1 MRAGVPLPHPHPKR
15 MHNGVFRSIHRGS
28 FEGLFGVYFEAETTH
43 NKRGCRRRQHLV
55 LDIRCLGVSARWKA
69 QAQAPVELSRVA
81 GCGCGCITRGTS
93 WIQARWLVQS
103 GRQGRNAVQYVLQ
116 ACSSSLPSRHS
127 SAVVAAVRRRATGGP
142 VLRQRA
148 VPAGVNKT
156 YHRHSTNPSGYG
168 APHEQHSTHLDCDD
182 KKQGR
187 WV

>member
-28 FEGLFGVYFEAETTH
+28 FEGCFGVYFEAETTH
-43 NKRGCRRRQHLV
+43 NERGCRRRQHPV
-55 LDIRCLGVSARWKA
+55 LDIRCLGARARWK
-69 QAQAPVELSRVA
+69 AQAPVELSRVA
-81 GCGCGCITRGTS
+81 GCGCPGAGASRGVPHGYK
-93 WIQARWLVQS
+93 RG
-103 GRQGRNAVQYVLQ
+103 GRCREGDKVAMRYSMFCRP
-116 ACSSSLPSRHS
+116 CSSSLPSRHS
-127 SAVVAAVRRRATGGP
+127 SAVAAVRRRATGGP

-168 APHEQHSTHLDCDD
+168 PPHSTHLDCDD